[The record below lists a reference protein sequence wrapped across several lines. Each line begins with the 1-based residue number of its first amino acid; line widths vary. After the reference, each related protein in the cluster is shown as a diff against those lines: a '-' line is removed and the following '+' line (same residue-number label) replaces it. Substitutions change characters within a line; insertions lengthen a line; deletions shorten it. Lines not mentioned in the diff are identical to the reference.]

1 MAVAREQSERTT
13 ALAHI
18 AQRTAWTGASF
29 ALLILLWAAI
39 AWLAQ
44 SRYLPA
50 PLPVFERIVEG
61 VTKGDLPYHVGIT
74 LARVGASFVLAMAI
88 GCAIGI
94 VMGRRPEI
102 DRFFD
107 GWLILFLNMPALVT
121 IILCY
126 IWFGLNEA
134 AAVLAVAV
142 NKIPNAAVTLR
153 EGARAIDKDYHE
165 MAAVFEFSAWK
176 TFRHVTLPQL
186 MPYIAA
192 AARSGLA
199 LVWKIVLVV
208 ELLGRSSGVGFQLY
222 TAFQLFDVTGIL
234 AYALTFIA
242 VVQVIE
248 LTLLQ
253 PWEAAANRWRR

>member
-1 MAVAREQSERTT
+1 MT
-13 ALAHI
+13 ALA
-18 AQRTAWTGASF
+18 AQMLGRSMWTGASF
-29 ALLILLWAAI
+29 ALLMAFWAVL
-39 AWLAQ
+39 AWVAD
-44 SRYLPA
+44 SRFFPA
-50 PLPVFERIVEG
+50 PLPVFERIAQG
-61 VTKGDLPYHVGIT
+61 VASGEMLYHLGAT
-74 LARVGASFVLAMAI
+74 LGRVAASFLLAMAV
-88 GCAIGI
+88 GSAIGI
-94 VMGRRPEI
+94 VMGRRRRL

-126 IWFGLNEA
+126 IWIGLNET
-134 AAVLAVAV
+134 AAVLAVAI

-165 MAAVFEFSAWK
+165 MADVFDFGAWK

-186 MPYIAA
+186 MPYFAA
-192 AARSGLA
+192 AARSGLS

-208 ELLGRSSGVGFQLY
+208 ELLGRPSGVGFQLY

-234 AYALTFIA
+234 AYALAFIL

-248 LTLLQ
+248 IAILQ

>member
-1 MAVAREQSERTT
+1 MLSRTLWT
-13 ALAHI
+13 AL
-18 AQRTAWTGASF
+18 SF
-29 ALLILLWAAI
+29 AALAVLWGAL
-39 AWLAQ
+39 AWYVGNRFFP
-44 SRYLPA
+44 S
-50 PLPVFERIVEG
+50 PLPVAQRMAEG
-61 VTKGDLPYHVGIT
+61 IASGDLPYHVGVT
-74 LARVGASFVLAMAI
+74 LARVAASFALAMLI
-88 GCAIGI
+88 GAAIGI
-94 VMGRRPEI
+94 AMGRLGRL

-126 IWFGLNEA
+126 IWLGLTETA
-134 AAVLAVAV
+134 AILAVAI
-142 NKIPNAAVTLR
+142 NKIRNAAVTLR
-153 EGARAIDKDYHE
+153 EGARAIDRDYHE
-165 MAAVFEFSAWK
+165 MAEVFEFGPWK

-222 TAFQLFDVTGIL
+222 TYFQLFDVAGIL
-234 AYALTFIA
+234 AYAIAFIL

-248 LTLLQ
+248 IVLLQ
-253 PWEAAANRWRR
+253 PWEAAASRWRR

>member
-1 MAVAREQSERTT
+1 MAAAVTM
-13 ALAHI
+13 LG
-18 AQRTAWTGASF
+18 RTAWTSASF
-29 ALLILLWAAI
+29 VLLIALWELLAWAAG
-39 AWLAQ
+39 
-44 SRYLPA
+44 SRFLPA
-50 PLPVFERIVEG
+50 PLPVFERIAEG
-61 VTKGDLPYHVGIT
+61 IASGELLEHVGIT
-74 LARVGASFVLAMAI
+74 LARVGVSFFVAMLI
-88 GCAIGI
+88 GSAIGI
-94 VMGRRPEI
+94 VMGRRREI
-102 DRFFD
+102 DWFFD

-126 IWFGLNEA
+126 IWFGLNEV
-134 AAVLAVAV
+134 AAVLAVAI

-165 MAAVFEFSAWK
+165 MAQVFDFGTWK

-222 TAFQLFDVTGIL
+222 TYFQLFDVAGIL
-234 AYALTFIA
+234 AYAIAFIL

-248 LTLLQ
+248 IGILQ
-253 PWEAAANRWRR
+253 PWEAAASRWRR